1 MSADQIEDEEAAAI
15 ETAAAPSANL
25 ALTLVVISFCA
36 WTVFQTVQ
44 FVVERNHLT
53 QVKTNQEIPFQEATK
68 VRTQIEAITAD
79 IVKLASEGNAGA
91 QRVVFELRKRGFK
104 IGVDSKTAKP
114 ATK

>member
-1 MSADQIEDEEAAAI
+1 MSPENVGNDERPAI
-15 ETAAAPSANL
+15 ETVAAPSANL

-53 QVKTNQEIPFQEATK
+53 QLKTNQDAPMQEASK

-79 IVKLASEGNAGA
+79 LVKLGSDGNAGA
-91 QRVVFELRKRGFK
+91 QRVILELRKRGFK
-104 IGVDSKTAKP
+104 IGADNKTAKP

>member
-1 MSADQIEDEEAAAI
+1 MNAEHSEDDEPAVVESASAR
-15 ETAAAPSANL
+15 SANL

-53 QVKTNQEIPFQEATK
+53 QVKANQEVPVQETTK

-79 IVKLASEGNAGA
+79 IVKLASDGNAGA

-104 IGVDSKTAKP
+104 IGADSKTAKP

>member
-1 MSADQIEDEEAAAI
+1 MNAEHIEGDDPAAV
-15 ETAAAPSANL
+15 ETAAPTGANL

-44 FVVERNHLT
+44 FVVERNHLA
-53 QVKTNQEIPFQEATK
+53 QVKANQEVPFQEATK

-91 QRVVFELRKRGFK
+91 QRIVFELRKRGFK
-104 IGVDSKTAKP
+104 IGADSKTAKP